1 MCQSSNGTRQACQMS
16 LDIRINMGPYGNYTR
31 MYIRKLKRWQ
41 VVEFPIFIVGTKASG
56 KQLLSNGSEKP
67 AIVLSSKLEWTTSL
81 LASDTELT
89 RVSLRP
95 RDSEVMAMRT
105 TTTDLRATGAGNIIR
120 ASSVIAGSSR

>member
-1 MCQSSNGTRQACQMS
+1 MCQSSYGTRQACQTS
-16 LDIRINMGPYGNYTR
+16 LDIMIINMGPYGNQTR
-31 MYIRKLKRWQ
+31 MDKRRQ
-41 VVEFPIFIVGTKASG
+41 VVEFPIFIEGTKASG

-67 AIVLSSKLEWTTSL
+67 AIVLSSKLEWSTSL